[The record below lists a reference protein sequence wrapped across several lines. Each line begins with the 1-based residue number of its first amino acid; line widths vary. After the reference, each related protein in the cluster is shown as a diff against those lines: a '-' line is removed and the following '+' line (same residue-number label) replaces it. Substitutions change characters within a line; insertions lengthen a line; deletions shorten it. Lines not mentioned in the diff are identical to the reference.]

1 MKFHDERF
9 SKLVREQLSE
19 GMAREIETPGAVA
32 TVTAIIFSGEK
43 NELAEV
49 KTAIFPSEKADQTIK
64 DLNRQAPVLQ
74 TYLFRKLHVRSIP
87 KLVFTRDYGN
97 ENAASVEKAFIKVE
111 EQESGEGI

>member
-19 GMAREIETPGAVA
+19 GMAREIETPGA
-32 TVTAIIFSGEK
+32 
-43 NELAEV
+43 
-49 KTAIFPSEKADQTIK
+49 IFPSEKADQTIK
-64 DLNRQAPVLQ
+64 DLNRQAPILQ

-97 ENAASVEKAFIKVE
+97 ENAASVEKAFIEVE
-111 EQESGEGI
+111 EQGSGEGI